1 MGVDADRCQ
10 KLALY
15 DPENEQAT
23 LEWAFA
29 VRRAECIEAARQI
42 LDAAVTKLLG
52 SSLLQHEL
60 ARCECQLG
68 ELEKAKERLR
78 LVFDLDPWL
87 RLRGLEEPDLEPLW

>member
-1 MGVDADRCQ
+1 
-10 KLALY
+10 LALY

-42 LDAAVTKLLG
+42 LDAVVTRLLG
-52 SSLLQHEL
+52 SSLLQYEL

-68 ELEKAKERLR
+68 ELEKPRNGSASSLISAQGCDSTAWKSQTLNLCGEL
-78 LVFDLDPWL
+78 
-87 RLRGLEEPDLEPLW
+87 